1 MSEKTYIVKGMHCQ
15 SCVANVS
22 ESITDVDGV
31 TDVAVD
37 LSAET
42 VVVRGE
48 SFEDAAVRNAIE
60 AAGYQAA

>member
-37 LSAET
+37 LGAEK
-42 VVVRGE
+42 VVVQGDG
-48 SFEDAAVRNAIE
+48 FDDTAVRNAIA